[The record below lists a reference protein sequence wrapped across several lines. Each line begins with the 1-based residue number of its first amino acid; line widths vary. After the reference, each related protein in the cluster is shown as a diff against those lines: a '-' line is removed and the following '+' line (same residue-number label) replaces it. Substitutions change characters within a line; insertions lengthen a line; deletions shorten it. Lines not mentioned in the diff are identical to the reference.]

1 MWHALCPSECMSA
14 TSAQCR
20 SHAAHCRE
28 LASRETFL
36 HQAFLD
42 LAWKWEKLADELEQ
56 TQALIDNWRRE
67 RLDLPTRPEA
77 IRRLVI
83 EAVKAARR
91 R

>member
-1 MWHALCPSECMSA
+1 MPLQHSAEAMRPIVESWH
-14 TSAQCR
+14 
-20 SHAAHCRE
+20 
-28 LASRETFL
+28 SRETFL

-42 LAWKWEKLADELEQ
+42 LAWKWEKLADELER

-83 EAVKAARR
+83 EAAKASRR

>member
-1 MWHALCPSECMSA
+1 MSA

-36 HQAFLD
+36 HEAFLD

-56 TQALIDNWRRE
+56 TQALIDNWGE

-83 EAVKAARR
+83 EAVKASRR